1 MGYNSNFNDYDEY
14 DYYDAE
20 GRRRRNVPWKV
31 VGGIAG
37 ILLLFSIAFWIF
49 RPTERQDGSPL
60 SLFSRSTP
68 TPTPQPTI
76 DPQVAAQILV
86 DSAKQWTNRQTIGID
101 CALTVCNQRV
111 ALDLTFFHKDL
122 LEAIVLNELANQ
134 APTEFNQELA
144 SWQQRLQTQTHLP
157 FLLQVRVGGRTG
169 PLRSQMAIGPIT
181 QTATLHSIRRIV
193 YTPADWDSF
202 VLDRPISLSPETEE
216 QGYLFFPQFDNNN
229 QLVVD
234 FSSDRSF
241 AVELKIDPAL
251 HSDKDVVAWNF
262 SLISGSEGH
271 MGTAD
276 FPKEDIPLEDIVKII
291 EIIIGIAQQLQP

>member
-31 VGGIAG
+31 IGGIAG

-122 LEAIVLNELANQ
+122 LEAIVLNDLAHQ
-134 APTEFNQELA
+134 TLAEFDQELA

-157 FLLQVRVGGRTG
+157 FCCKSESVGELGRCEVRWR
-169 PLRSQMAIGPIT
+169 
-181 QTATLHSIRRIV
+181 
-193 YTPADWDSF
+193 
-202 VLDRPISLSPETEE
+202 
-216 QGYLFFPQFDNNN
+216 
-229 QLVVD
+229 
-234 FSSDRSF
+234 
-241 AVELKIDPAL
+241 
-251 HSDKDVVAWNF
+251 
-262 SLISGSEGH
+262 
-271 MGTAD
+271 
-276 FPKEDIPLEDIVKII
+276 
-291 EIIIGIAQQLQP
+291 